1 MSMKELSRESL
12 WMLYEYIHREIPRE
26 NYCEVDSDDEFRRLY
41 GNQGIYALFTS
52 GLPCL
57 YDANRRIIFIPSR
70 AYLLASKDVSYTS
83 ALVAIAHEVGHFIS
97 HRDSTEAR
105 ALIGSTPRSPTERTK
120 IETLADQEADKL
132 LRKLGLTDSYSE
144 MRERLRKQ

>member
-1 MSMKELSRESL
+1 MKELSRESL
-12 WMLYEYIHREIPRE
+12 WMLYEYIHKEIPRE

-70 AYLLASKDVSYTS
+70 DYLLNSKEVSYHR
-83 ALVAIAHEVGHFIS
+83 AIVAIAHEVGHYIS
-97 HRDSTEAR
+97 HESSKEVQE
-105 ALIGSTPRSPTERTK
+105 LISSASRSPDERGQ
-120 IETLADQEADKL
+120 IESLADLEADRL
-132 LRKLGLTDSYSE
+132 LKRLGLTDRYGE
-144 MRERLRKQ
+144 MRERLRKL